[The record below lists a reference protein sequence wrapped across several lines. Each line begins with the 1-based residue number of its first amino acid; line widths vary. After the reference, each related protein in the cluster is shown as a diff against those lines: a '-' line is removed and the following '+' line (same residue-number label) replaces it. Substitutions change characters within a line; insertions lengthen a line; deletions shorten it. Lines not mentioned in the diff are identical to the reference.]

1 MNPGW
6 TLVVHPF
13 KANLELRTDHKL
25 SPFEPNLEL
34 FLEEAGVL
42 RVSEL
47 LIPTLREV
55 PAEAE
60 VASHRLLLRA
70 GFIRKVAAGIY
81 TYLPLAQRVL
91 AKIRAIVREEMNRIG
106 GQEILL
112 PIIQPAELWHQSG
125 RWNVYGPELFRLQDR
140 HKRDFCLGPTHEE
153 IVTALVAAEVRSY
166 KQLPLLLY
174 QIQNKYR
181 DERRPRFGLLR
192 GREFVMKDLYS
203 FDRDEEGLDRSYQKM
218 FEAYTRVFGRMGLK
232 FRAVEADTGAIGG
245 SVSHEFMVLADSGEA
260 VIVYCPDEACGYAAN
275 VEKAESMFVPETGGE
290 EGPLEMVATPGMRTV
305 EEVTGFLGVP
315 AKQLVKTLLYRTE
328 RGLVAALVRGDREVN
343 EVKLQNHLDVLT
355 LELADEAAIE
365 AATGAPVGFTGP
377 VGLKLPLV
385 VDREVGAL
393 KAAVTGANK
402 ADAHFVNVCPG
413 RDFPVA
419 GTADIRLVAAGDP
432 CPRCGKPLAE
442 VRGIEVGQVFKLGE
456 KYSRVMEAFY
466 LDEQG
471 VQRPMVMGT
480 CGIGITRTMAAA
492 VEQHHDADGII
503 WPVSIA
509 PFHAVVLPVN
519 VQDAEQAAAAG
530 RVQQA
535 LAAAGVEA
543 VLDNRAERPG
553 VKFKDAD
560 LVGYPVRVTAGRHVA
575 EGMVEVHHRR
585 TRESAL
591 VPEEE
596 AVTAVKKFLEA

>member
-1 MNPGW
+1 M
-6 TLVVHPF
+6 
-13 KANLELRTDHKL
+13 
-25 SPFEPNLEL
+25 
-34 FLEEAGVL
+34 

-91 AKIRAIVREEMNRIG
+91 MKIKAIVREEMNRIG

-218 FEAYTRVFGRMGLK
+218 FEAYTRVFSRMGLR

-290 EGPLEMVATPGMRTV
+290 EAPLEMVATPGMRTV
-305 EEVTGFLGVP
+305 EEVIGFLGVP
-315 AKQLVKTLLYRTE
+315 AKRLVKTLLYRTE

-365 AATGAPVGFTGP
+365 AATGAPVGFSGP
-377 VGLKLPLV
+377 VGLKVPLV
-385 VDREVGAL
+385 VDREVAAL

-413 RDFPVA
+413 RDFPVT

-432 CPRCGKPLAE
+432 CARCGKPLAE

-471 VQRPMVMGT
+471 IQRPMVMGT
-480 CGIGITRTMAAA
+480 CGIGITRAMAAA

-543 VLDNRAERPG
+543 VLDDRAERPG

-575 EGMVEVHHRR
+575 EGMVEVHNRR

>member
-1 MNPGW
+1 
-6 TLVVHPF
+6 
-13 KANLELRTDHKL
+13 
-25 SPFEPNLEL
+25 
-34 FLEEAGVL
+34 L

-91 AKIRAIVREEMNRIG
+91 MKIKAIVREEMNRIG

-290 EGPLEMVATPGMRTV
+290 EAPLEMVATPGMRTV

-315 AKQLVKTLLYRTE
+315 AKRLVKTLLYRTE

-365 AATGAPVGFTGP
+365 AATGAPVGFSGP
-377 VGLKLPLV
+377 VGLKVPLV
-385 VDREVGAL
+385 VDREVAAL

-413 RDFPVA
+413 RDFPVT
-419 GTADIRLVAAGDP
+419 GTADIRLVAGGDP

-471 VQRPMVMGT
+471 IQRPMVMGT

-509 PFHAVVLPVN
+509 PFQAVVLPVN

-543 VLDNRAERPG
+543 VLDDRAERPG

-575 EGMVEVHHRR
+575 EGMVEVHNRR

>member
-1 MNPGW
+1 M
-6 TLVVHPF
+6 
-13 KANLELRTDHKL
+13 
-25 SPFEPNLEL
+25 
-34 FLEEAGVL
+34 
-42 RVSEL
+42 
-47 LIPTLREV
+47 IPTLREV

>member
-1 MNPGW
+1 M
-6 TLVVHPF
+6 
-13 KANLELRTDHKL
+13 
-25 SPFEPNLEL
+25 
-34 FLEEAGVL
+34 

>member
-1 MNPGW
+1 M
-6 TLVVHPF
+6 
-13 KANLELRTDHKL
+13 
-25 SPFEPNLEL
+25 
-34 FLEEAGVL
+34 

-91 AKIRAIVREEMNRIG
+91 AKIKAIVREEMNRIG

-218 FEAYTRVFGRMGLK
+218 FEAYTRVFGRMGLR

-413 RDFPVA
+413 RDFPVT

-509 PFHAVVLPVN
+509 PFHVVVLPVN

-535 LAAAGVEA
+535 LAAAGIET
-543 VLDNRAERPG
+543 VLDDRAERPG

-560 LVGYPVRVTAGRHVA
+560 LVGYPVRVTAGRYVA

-585 TRESAL
+585 TRENAL
-591 VPEEE
+591 VPEDE